1 MLFPKNDRSI
11 SLGILYETHT
21 NLGLD
26 TYGVPPNFLTNKT
39 TLMKTLKYIILAI
52 LLGINLVSCTVDDSI
67 LENETIEVVETEEL
81 EANNKEIELDDDEE

>member
-1 MLFPKNDRSI
+1 
-11 SLGILYETHT
+11 
-21 NLGLD
+21 
-26 TYGVPPNFLTNKT
+26 
-39 TLMKTLKYIILAI
+39 MKTLKYIILAI